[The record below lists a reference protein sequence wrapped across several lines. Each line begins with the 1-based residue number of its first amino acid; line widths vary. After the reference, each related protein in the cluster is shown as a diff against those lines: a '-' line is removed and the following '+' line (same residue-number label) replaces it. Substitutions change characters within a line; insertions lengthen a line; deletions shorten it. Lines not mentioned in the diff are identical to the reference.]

1 MLEHRVGTHL
11 IKASAGSASVDEAK
25 MCGSYVDDMLVDP
38 ALRESECLLDFLT
51 GNLRERT
58 VAAKRVRV
66 NKRTAGFISRKKE
79 RERKTKGVRNEGEG
93 ESETESETK
102 AH

>member
-1 MLEHRVGTHL
+1 MSLTVLRTCSDGTALLEHRVDTHL

-25 MCGSYVDDMLVDP
+25 MWGSYVDDMLVDP

-58 VAAKRVRV
+58 VVAKRVRV
-66 NKRTAGFISRKKE
+66 NKRTAGFIFQKK
-79 RERKTKGVRNEGEG
+79 GEG
-93 ESETESETK
+93 KKGERSVE
-102 AH
+102 